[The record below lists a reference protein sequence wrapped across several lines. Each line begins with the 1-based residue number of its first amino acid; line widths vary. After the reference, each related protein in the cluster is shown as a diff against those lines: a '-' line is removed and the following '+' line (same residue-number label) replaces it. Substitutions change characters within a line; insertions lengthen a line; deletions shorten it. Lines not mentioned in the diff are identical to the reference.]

1 MTNQQ
6 IGIKF
11 TAMPRLEKGKP
22 VVDIMVT
29 SIGGTSY
36 SLIGIPAEA
45 AHQMAVELNNATL
58 FGISEQVKINIKK
71 RVGL

>member
-11 TAMPRLEKGKP
+11 TAVPRLEKGEP

-29 SIGGTSY
+29 SVGGTSY
-36 SLIGIPAEA
+36 SLIGIPAET

-58 FGISEQVKINIKK
+58 IGVSDLVRVNIAK